1 MLIWVK
7 SAKMHKKSHYAQKRS
22 LEMHKKSH
30 YAQKKSS
37 KSIGTFGSCKKWEK
51 ITTFALVGKYIK
63 YDYKYIKY
71 DYKICLL

>member
-1 MLIWVK
+1 
-7 SAKMHKKSHYAQKRS
+7 
-22 LEMHKKSH
+22 MHKKSH